1 METPDDSPDERY
13 LVPALDR
20 GLRILALFTAERPQW
35 SPGDIARATGLTR
48 STCFRLLHTLVVNN
62 YLVRAGL
69 RDLRLGPAVLAL
81 AHGFT
86 SGHDLIGLAR
96 PLLEK
101 LRDET
106 GASAHLGILAGT
118 EVLYL
123 LRAASRQPVVS
134 NLAAGSRLPA
144 AITAMGR
151 LLLAEQDEAVRL
163 AAWTAAAGPGT
174 WDEFRARLAADRQAG
189 FVAGPSGY
197 ERGLLTIAAPVR
209 DAAGGVVAAINVS
222 SPRALTAPESVEPMR
237 LAVIRAAAEISAG
250 LGFIA

>member
-1 METPDDSPDERY
+1 METPDERY
-13 LVPALDR
+13 IVPALDR
-20 GLRILALFTAERPQW
+20 GLHILGLFTAERPQW

-48 STCFRLLHTLVVNN
+48 STSFRLLHTLVVNGF
-62 YLVRAGL
+62 LVRAGL

-86 SGHDLIGLAR
+86 SGHDLIALAH
-96 PLLEK
+96 PVLER

-118 EVLYL
+118 DVLYL

-144 AITAMGR
+144 ATTAMGR
-151 LLLAEQDEAVRL
+151 LLLAEQDEAICE
-163 AAWTAAAGPGT
+163 AAWAAAGSPDS
-174 WDEFRARLAADRQAG
+174 WQSFRERLHADRQAG

-197 ERGLLTIAAPVR
+197 ERGLLTVAAPVR
-209 DAAGGVVAAINVS
+209 DAAGAVVAAINVS
-222 SPRALTAPESVEPMR
+222 APRSLTAPESVEPMR
-237 LAVIRAAAEISAG
+237 QAVLRAAGEISAG
-250 LGFIA
+250 MGFAG